1 MNAQTIIVASREF
14 MRIQAEHKDFQ
25 GPSVARSGV
34 WPPRQATTSLA
45 GTMTSITAC
54 SSMSE
59 SAARKKA
66 TPSSTFLSGDGEGY
80 EAQMGRWS
88 RQLAPLLI
96 GFAGV
101 TAAGRVLD
109 VGCGTGSLTF
119 ALAQNPRIGSVHG
132 VDFSPVYIEHA
143 RQQARDSRAFFQVGD
158 ACALSFEDASFDHSL
173 SSLVLPFIPDADQ
186 AVREMRRVTRSGGTI
201 AATAWDTRGGLV
213 IYRMF
218 FDTAAVLDEAAN
230 VRRAKACIRP
240 ATRQGGMARIW
251 RDAGLLDVEQDS
263 LTIRMDFPS
272 FADFWTSLD
281 GKDGPYAEYL
291 VTLDARKKAT
301 LRDAVAA
308 AYLDG
313 DPDGPRSYSA
323 TAWAVKGRVP

>member
-1 MNAQTIIVASREF
+1 
-14 MRIQAEHKDFQ
+14 
-25 GPSVARSGV
+25 
-34 WPPRQATTSLA
+34 
-45 GTMTSITAC
+45 MTSIAACQSADKREATA
-54 SSMSE
+54 
-59 SAARKKA
+59 
-66 TPSSTFLSGDGEGY
+66 SSTFLSGDGDGY

-96 GFAGV
+96 SFAGV

-119 ALAQNPRIGSVHG
+119 ALVQNPRIGRVHG
-132 VDFSPVYIEHA
+132 IDFSPVYIEHA
-143 RQQARDSRAFFQVGD
+143 RQQARDSRLVFQVGD

-173 SSLVLPFIPDADQ
+173 ASLVLPFIPDIDR
-186 AVREMRRVTRSGGTI
+186 AVREMRRVTRSGGII

-218 FDTAAVLDEAAN
+218 FDTAAVLDENAN
-230 VRRAKACIRP
+230 ERRAKACTRP
-240 ATRQGGMARIW
+240 ATRWGGMAKAW

-263 LTIRMDFPS
+263 LMIRMKFAS

-291 VTLDARKKAT
+291 VTLSAKEKAK
-301 LRDAVAA
+301 LRDAVEA

-313 DPDGPRSYSA
+313 DPDGPRSYAA
-323 TAWAVKGRVP
+323 TAWAVKGKVP